1 MGEQM
6 VGNVLHRP
14 QGSDG
19 ALQISRVPEDDRG
32 HQQVQARGAVL
43 LVLVRPVADFAKP
56 MEEDGTRQAVA
67 GLTLVEPEGPTVG
80 IVR

>member
-1 MGEQM
+1 M

-19 ALQISRVPEDDRG
+19 A
-32 HQQVQARGAVL
+32 VL
-43 LVLVRPVADFAKP
+43 LVLVRLVADFAKP

-67 GLTLVEPEGPTVG
+67 GLTLVGPSGPTV
-80 IVR
+80 R